1 MFRGEFA
8 GCRVLSPIKKRCFE
22 SEKLINFR
30 GFSGRLPDSSLANDR
45 NGVRF
50 TASMKFASPVVWVL
64 LAAVGLG
71 CTSSQNTNL
80 TPRSA
85 TPSPEANYLFET
97 TFRTHRRGVQPEN
110 VKAWVVMGLN
120 LYPMQPV
127 PNTENR
133 FEALLPLP
141 TDRSVLRY
149 RYKFQFTYPG
159 VLDNNINSTMSP
171 EYELQ
176 VNSGAKRN

>member
-1 MFRGEFA
+1 M
-8 GCRVLSPIKKRCFE
+8 
-22 SEKLINFR
+22 SEN
-30 GFSGRLPDSSLANDR
+30 SRLHDSSLANPWA
-45 NGVRF
+45 GVPF
-50 TASMKFASPVVWVL
+50 TASMKFASPAVWVL
-64 LAAVGLG
+64 LAALGLG
-71 CTSSQNTNL
+71 CTGSRNTNL

-85 TPSPEANYLFET
+85 TPSPDANYLFET

-110 VKAWVVMGLN
+110 VKAWVVVGLN

-159 VLDNNINSTMSP
+159 VLDNKINSTMSP

-176 VNSGAKRN
+176 MKPAPAGR

>member
-1 MFRGEFA
+1 
-8 GCRVLSPIKKRCFE
+8 
-22 SEKLINFR
+22 
-30 GFSGRLPDSSLANDR
+30 
-45 NGVRF
+45 
-50 TASMKFASPVVWVL
+50 MKSASPVVWGL
-64 LAAVGLG
+64 LAALGLG
-71 CTSSQNTNL
+71 CASSQNTNL

-85 TPSPEANYLFET
+85 TPSAEANYLFET

-159 VLDNNINSTMSP
+159 VLDNKINSTMSP

-176 VNSGAKRN
+176 VKSGPAGNGSRG

>member
-1 MFRGEFA
+1 ME
-8 GCRVLSPIKKRCFE
+8 IKGA
-22 SEKLINFR
+22 SD
-30 GFSGRLPDSSLANDR
+30 RLLDSSLANPRD
-45 NGVRF
+45 GMPF
-50 TASMKFASPVVWVL
+50 TASMKSASPVVWVL
-64 LAAVGLG
+64 LATLGLG
-71 CTSSQNTNL
+71 CASSQNTNL
-80 TPRSA
+80 TSRSPA
-85 TPSPEANYLFET
+85 PSPEANYLFET

-110 VKAWVVMGLN
+110 VKAWVVMGLS

-176 VNSGAKRN
+176 VKSGAALN

>member
-1 MFRGEFA
+1 MNR
-8 GCRVLSPIKKRCFE
+8 RLRDSP
-22 SEKLINFR
+22 
-30 GFSGRLPDSSLANDR
+30 LANAWA
-45 NGVRF
+45 GVPF
-50 TASMKFASPVVWVL
+50 TAPMKFASPAVWVL
-64 LAAVGLG
+64 LAALGLG
-71 CTSSQNTNL
+71 CTGSRNTNL

-85 TPSPEANYLFET
+85 APSPDANYLFET
-97 TFRTHRRGVQPEN
+97 TFQTHRRGVQPEN
-110 VKAWVVMGLN
+110 VKAWVVVGLN

-141 TDRSVLRY
+141 TDRPVLRY

-159 VLDNNINSTMSP
+159 VLDNKINSTMSP

-176 VNSGAKRN
+176 TKSTPAGK

>member
-22 SEKLINFR
+22 SEKPINFR

-50 TASMKFASPVVWVL
+50 T
-64 LAAVGLG
+64 GLG

>member
-1 MFRGEFA
+1 
-8 GCRVLSPIKKRCFE
+8 
-22 SEKLINFR
+22 
-30 GFSGRLPDSSLANDR
+30 
-45 NGVRF
+45 
-50 TASMKFASPVVWVL
+50 MKFASTAVWVF
-64 LAAVGLG
+64 LAVLGLG
-71 CTSSQNTNL
+71 CASSQNTNL

-85 TPSPEANYLFET
+85 APTPEATYLFET

-141 TDRSVLRY
+141 TDRPVLRY
-149 RYKFQFTYPG
+149 RYKFEFTYPG
-159 VLDNNINSTMSP
+159 VLDNKANSTMSP

-176 VNSGAKRN
+176 VNAASARQ

>member
-1 MFRGEFA
+1 MKRSLGS
-8 GCRVLSPIKKRCFE
+8 CSVRVKPIGNKGSFIRH
-22 SEKLINFR
+22 R
-30 GFSGRLPDSSLANDR
+30 DSSLANPRD
-45 NGVRF
+45 GVPF
-50 TASMKFASPVVWVL
+50 TASMKSASPVVWVL
-64 LAAVGLG
+64 LAALGLG
-71 CTSSQNTNL
+71 CASSQNTNL
-80 TPRSA
+80 TSRSA
-85 TPSPEANYLFET
+85 APSPEANYLFET

-110 VKAWVVMGLN
+110 VKAWVVVGLN

-159 VLDNNINSTMSP
+159 VLDNKINSTMSP

-176 VNSGAKRN
+176 VKSGAARN

>member
-1 MFRGEFA
+1 
-8 GCRVLSPIKKRCFE
+8 
-22 SEKLINFR
+22 
-30 GFSGRLPDSSLANDR
+30 
-45 NGVRF
+45 
-50 TASMKFASPVVWVL
+50 MKFASPAVWGLMAVL
-64 LAAVGLG
+64 GLG
-71 CTSSQNTNL
+71 CASSQNTNL

-85 TPSPEANYLFET
+85 APSPESTYLFET
-97 TFRTHRRGVQPEN
+97 TFRTHRRGVPPEN

-141 TDRSVLRY
+141 TDRPVLRY
-149 RYKFQFTYPG
+149 RYKFEFTYPG
-159 VLDNNINSTMSP
+159 VLDNKVNSTMSP

-176 VNSGAKRN
+176 VKGAPVRP

>member
-1 MFRGEFA
+1 
-8 GCRVLSPIKKRCFE
+8 
-22 SEKLINFR
+22 
-30 GFSGRLPDSSLANDR
+30 
-45 NGVRF
+45 
-50 TASMKFASPVVWVL
+50 
-64 LAAVGLG
+64 
-71 CTSSQNTNL
+71 L

-85 TPSPEANYLFET
+85 TPSPDANYMFET

-110 VKAWVVMGLN
+110 VKAWVVVGLN

-159 VLDNNINSTMSP
+159 VLDNKINSTMSP

-176 VNSGAKRN
+176 MKPATVGR

>member
-1 MFRGEFA
+1 
-8 GCRVLSPIKKRCFE
+8 
-22 SEKLINFR
+22 
-30 GFSGRLPDSSLANDR
+30 
-45 NGVRF
+45 
-50 TASMKFASPVVWVL
+50 MKFASTAVWVL
-64 LAAVGLG
+64 LAVLGLG
-71 CTSSQNTNL
+71 CASSQNTNL

-85 TPSPEANYLFET
+85 APTPEATYLFET
-97 TFRTHRRGVQPEN
+97 TFRTHRRGVQPEK

-141 TDRSVLRY
+141 TDRPVLRY
-149 RYKFQFTYPG
+149 RYKFEFTYPG
-159 VLDNNINSTMSP
+159 VLDNKANSTMSP

-176 VNSGAKRN
+176 VNAASARQ

>member
-1 MFRGEFA
+1 
-8 GCRVLSPIKKRCFE
+8 
-22 SEKLINFR
+22 
-30 GFSGRLPDSSLANDR
+30 
-45 NGVRF
+45 
-50 TASMKFASPVVWVL
+50 MKFASTAVWVL
-64 LAAVGLG
+64 LAVLGLG
-71 CTSSQNTNL
+71 CASSQNTNL

-85 TPSPEANYLFET
+85 APTPEATYLFET

-141 TDRSVLRY
+141 TDRPVLRY
-149 RYKFQFTYPG
+149 RYKFEFTYPG
-159 VLDNNINSTMSP
+159 VLDNKANSTMSP

-176 VNSGAKRN
+176 VNAASARQ